1 MSLVIKQLSYQIE
14 KKQLLQ
20 SLAFE
25 LETGHCLGIIGS
37 NGAGKSTLLRLISG
51 YLKPSQGRIYWRD
64 QDLSYLQAQ
73 IRARQIA
80 FVNPREERPA
90 FAMSVSEY
98 LKLGRAPWQD
108 WLGSWLASDQQALE
122 RALAETAIESLY
134 SKSLNA
140 LSSGEWQMVQ
150 FTRALVQEPEL
161 LLLDEPTSHLDL
173 AAQLQTMRTLQRL
186 CERGLTVICV
196 LHDLNLA
203 AQYMQK
209 LLLLHQGNK
218 IAFGDVSTVM
228 QISYLEQVYQ
238 IQAQIYTH
246 PDTQRPYIL
255 PAY

>member
-1 MSLVIKQLSYQIE
+1 MSLVLDQLAYQIE
-14 KKQLLQ
+14 KKTLLQ
-20 SLAFE
+20 SISYE
-25 LETGHCLGIIGS
+25 LEAGHCLGIIGS

-51 YLKPSQGRIYWRD
+51 YLKPSQGRIAWRE
-64 QDLSYLQAQ
+64 QDLSQLPSQ

-122 RALAETAIESLY
+122 QALAETAIESLY

-173 AAQLQTMRTLQRL
+173 AAQLQTMRTLRRL
-186 CERGLTVICV
+186 CDRGLTVICV

-203 AQYMQK
+203 AQYMQQ
-209 LLLLHQGNK
+209 LLLLHQGQQVAAGS
-218 IAFGDVSTVM
+218 ISDVIQMSH
-228 QISYLEQVYQ
+228 LERVYQ
-238 IQAQIYTH
+238 VQAQIYTH
-246 PDTQRPYIL
+246 PDTQKPYIL